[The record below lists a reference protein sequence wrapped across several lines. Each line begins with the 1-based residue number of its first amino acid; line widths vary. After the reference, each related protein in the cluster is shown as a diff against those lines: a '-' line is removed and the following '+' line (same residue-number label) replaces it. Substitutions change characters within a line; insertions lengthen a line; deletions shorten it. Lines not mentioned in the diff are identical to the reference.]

1 MLTTQNDVWVGRAV
15 LALEKTNPKWDEGF
29 RGAFVNVACSAKDI
43 AQAVDLLRKEFE
55 ESNYILTGLEG
66 FFLTQMLDRPLTDY
80 EKDLVDGTKEY
91 PVQFKNVH
99 MHKADA

>member
-1 MLTTQNDVWVGRAV
+1 MLTTPNNVWIGRAV
-15 LALEKTNPKWDEGF
+15 LSIERNNLKWAEGF
-29 RGAFVNVACSAKDI
+29 RGAFANVACSAKDI
-43 AQAVDLLRKEFE
+43 AEAVGLLCQEFE

-66 FFLTQMLDRPLTDY
+66 FILVQMLDRPLTDY

-99 MHKADA
+99 LHKGDA